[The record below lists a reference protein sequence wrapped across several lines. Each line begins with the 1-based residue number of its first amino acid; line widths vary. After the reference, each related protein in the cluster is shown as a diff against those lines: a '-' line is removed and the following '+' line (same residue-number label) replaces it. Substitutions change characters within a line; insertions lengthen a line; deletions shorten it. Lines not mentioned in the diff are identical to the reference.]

1 MPTEQTLTTQKRG
14 GPGPGPGGG
23 GSLASPGRLDQMAA
37 LIAPIVLIVGLAL
50 AGGGFD
56 VSARHIAGLGAWLV
70 VVALLVLGAASAAT
84 LARPFY
90 WAVGLI
96 GGLAFLSALSTFWSG
111 SIELSVIEAD
121 RVLVYLSF
129 FLAAFLIAQTD
140 ERRQRFAEGLAIS
153 VAIVALLGLASRLLP
168 HVLEVSNG
176 LGTEARLRY
185 PLGYWNANGAAAGI
199 AIAML
204 LWMSRHAA
212 WKSLRWLS
220 VAVMPAVL
228 LALYFTYSRGG
239 LLALVIGVVCL
250 LALSRDR
257 LWLLGTFV
265 AAGAGVVP
273 AILAVRDRH
282 DLAENLASQA
292 AVDQGVTVLLVLLAG
307 TALTVLGVTALRR
320 LEAAEGQMTGKAL
333 RLSRN
338 PTLLR
343 GIAAAAG
350 LGMIG
355 LAVVAGG
362 HAWHQFSSPDL
373 NFPSN
378 PEQHFGQLSGA
389 GRYEFWRVAIDAFGE
404 NPVVGHGAG
413 TYLFSW
419 QQLRS
424 INLAVHDAHSL
435 YLESFAE
442 LGAVGGILVLALVG
456 TLLWTAFA
464 AWRDAPSPQRE
475 GYAALLAAMLA
486 FAIGA
491 GFDWFWEIA
500 GLGAVFFLAAGV
512 MVSVRCAQLA
522 PGRGLQTARAS
533 GRRYGIAVAGLA
545 LAWVAAI
552 ALVGPL
558 LVDREI
564 KSSQSAAADGNFGT
578 AVDHANAARS
588 IEPWAASPYGQ
599 LGLLAE
605 LQGDY
610 PAAIE
615 NFTHAIEREEENW
628 QWFYLRSNAE
638 QAGGDEAAAQKDL
651 ERARKLN
658 PRAKE
663 LRVATR

>member
-1 MPTEQTLTTQKRG
+1 
-14 GPGPGPGGG
+14 
-23 GSLASPGRLDQMAA
+23 MAA

-56 VSARHIAGLGAWLV
+56 VSSRHIAGLGAWLV
-70 VVALLVLGAASAAT
+70 VVALLVLGAASAST

-90 WAVGLI
+90 WTVGLI

-129 FLAAFLIAQTD
+129 FLAAFLVAQTS
-140 ERRQRFAEGLAIS
+140 ERRQRFAEGLAIA
-153 VAIVALLGLASRLLP
+153 VALVALLALASRLLP
-168 HVLEVSNG
+168 HVLDVSNG
-176 LGTEARLRY
+176 LGNPRQSY
-185 PLGYWNANGAAAGI
+185 PLGYWNANGTVCGI
-199 AIAML
+199 AIALL
-204 LWMSRHAA
+204 LWMSRHAS
-212 WKSLRWLS
+212 WKGLRWAC
-220 VAVMPAVL
+220 VGVMPAIL
-228 LALYFTYSRGG
+228 LSLYFTYSRGG
-239 LLALVIGVVCL
+239 LLALAVSIVCL

-257 LWLLGTFV
+257 LWLLGTL
-265 AAGAGVVP
+265 AAAAAGVVP
-273 AILAVRDRH
+273 AILAVQDRR
-282 DLAENLASQA
+282 DLADNLGGQA
-292 AVDQGVTVLLVLLAG
+292 AVDQGATVLLILLAG
-307 TALTVLGVTALRR
+307 IALTVLGVVALRR
-320 LEAAEGQMTGKAL
+320 LEVAEGRVTGKAL

-343 GIAAAAG
+343 GIAAAAV
-350 LGMIG
+350 LGAIG
-355 LAVVAGG
+355 LVIVAGG
-362 HAWHQFSSPDL
+362 HAWDQFSSKDL
-373 NFPSN
+373 YFPSN
-378 PEQHFGQLSGA
+378 PEQHFSQISGA
-389 GRYEFWRVAIDAFGE
+389 GRHDFWRVAIDAFGE
-404 NPVVGHGAG
+404 NPILGHGAG

-419 QQLRS
+419 DQLRS
-424 INLAVHDAHSL
+424 IALPVHDAHSL
-435 YLESFAE
+435 YLEAFAE
-442 LGAVGGILVLALVG
+442 LGAVGGILVLAMVG

-491 GFDWFWEIA
+491 AFDWFWEIA

-522 PGRGLQTARAS
+522 PGRGLQSARAS

-564 KSSQSAAADGNFGT
+564 KSSQSAAADGNYGT
-578 AVDHANAARS
+578 AVDHADTARS

-610 PAAIE
+610 PTAIE

-628 QWFYLRSNAE
+628 QWYYLRSKAE

-658 PRAKE
+658 PRARE
-663 LRVATR
+663 LRVVAK

>member
-1 MPTEQTLTTQKRG
+1 M
-14 GPGPGPGGG
+14 
-23 GSLASPGRLDQMAA
+23 
-37 LIAPIVLIVGLAL
+37 
-50 AGGGFD
+50 
-56 VSARHIAGLGAWLV
+56 SARHIAGLGAWLV

-90 WAVGLI
+90 WTVGLI

-129 FLAAFLIAQTD
+129 FLAAFLVAQTD
-140 ERRQRFAEGLAIS
+140 ERRQRFAEGLAIA
-153 VAIVALLGLASRLLP
+153 VALVALLGLASRLLP
-168 HVLEVSNG
+168 HVLDVSNA
-176 LGTEARLRY
+176 LGTGARLRY
-185 PLGYWNANGAAAGI
+185 PLGYWNANGAVAGI

-220 VAVMPAVL
+220 VAAMPAVL

-239 LLALVIGVVCL
+239 LLALVIGVICL

-257 LWLLGTFV
+257 LWLFGTLAAA
-265 AAGAGVVP
+265 AAGLVP
-273 AILAVRDRH
+273 AILAVQDRH

-292 AVDQGVTVLLVLLAG
+292 AVDQGVTVLAILLAG
-307 TALTVLGVTALRR
+307 IALTVLGVATLRR
-320 LEAAEGQMTGKAL
+320 LEAAEGRMTGRAL
-333 RLSRN
+333 RMSRN

-343 GIAAAAG
+343 GVAAAAV
-350 LGMIG
+350 LGAIG
-355 LAVVAGG
+355 LIVVVGG
-362 HAWHQFSSPDL
+362 HAWEQFSKPDL
-373 NFPSN
+373 YFPSN
-378 PEQHFGQLSGA
+378 PQQHFGEISGA
-389 GRYEFWRVAIDAFGE
+389 GRHDFWRVAIDAFGE
-404 NPVVGHGAG
+404 NPVFGHGAG

-419 QQLRS
+419 QQLLS
-424 INLAVHDAHSL
+424 IELAVHDAHSL
-435 YLESFAE
+435 YLEAFAE
-442 LGAVGGILVLALVG
+442 LGAVGGILVLAMVG

-491 GFDWFWEIA
+491 AFDWFWEIA

-522 PGRGLQTARAS
+522 PGRGLQSAKAS

-564 KSSQSAAADGNFGT
+564 KSSQSAAAGENYGT
-578 AVDHANAARS
+578 AVDHADTARS

-610 PAAIE
+610 PTAVE

-628 QWFYLRSNAE
+628 QWYYLRSKAE
-638 QAGGDEAAAQKDL
+638 QGGGDEAAARKDL
-651 ERARKLN
+651 ELARKLN
-658 PRAKE
+658 PRAKCLHE
-663 LRVATR
+663 GWNWNCG

>member
-1 MPTEQTLTTQKRG
+1 
-14 GPGPGPGGG
+14 
-23 GSLASPGRLDQMAA
+23 MAA

-56 VSARHIAGLGAWLV
+56 VSARHIAGLGGWLV

-90 WAVGLI
+90 WTVGLI

-121 RVLVYLSF
+121 RGLVYLSF
-129 FLAAFLIAQTD
+129 FLVAFLVAQTS
-140 ERRQRFAEGLAIS
+140 ERRQRFAEGLAIA
-153 VAIVALLGLASRLLP
+153 VTLVALLGLTSRLLP
-168 HVLEVSNG
+168 HLLDVSNA
-176 LGTEARLRY
+176 LGTGARLRY

-204 LWMSRHAA
+204 LWMSRQAA

-220 VAVMPAVL
+220 VAAMPAVL

-239 LLALVIGVVCL
+239 LLALIIGVVCL

-257 LWLLGTFV
+257 LWLFGTL
-265 AAGAGVVP
+265 AAAAAGVVP
-273 AILAVRDRH
+273 AILAVQDRH
-282 DLAENLASQA
+282 DLAENFASQA
-292 AVDQGVTVLLVLLAG
+292 AVDQGVTVLLILLAG
-307 TALTVLGVTALRR
+307 IALTVLGVAALRR
-320 LEAAEGQMTGKAL
+320 LEAAEGRVTGKVL

-343 GIAAAAG
+343 GIAAAAV
-350 LGMIG
+350 LGAIG
-355 LAVVAGG
+355 LVIVAGG
-362 HAWHQFSSPDL
+362 HAWEQFSSPDL
-373 NFPSN
+373 YFPSN
-378 PEQHFGQLSGA
+378 PEQHFGEFRGA
-389 GRYEFWRVAIDAFGE
+389 GRHDFWRVAIDAFGE
-404 NPVVGHGAG
+404 SPVFGHGAG

-424 INLAVHDAHSL
+424 IELAVHDTHSL
-435 YLESFAE
+435 YLEAFAE
-442 LGAVGGILVLALVG
+442 LGAVGGILVLTLVG

-475 GYAALLAAMLA
+475 SYAALLAAMLA
-486 FAIGA
+486 FAIVA
-491 GFDWFWEIA
+491 AFDWFWEIA

-522 PGRGLQTARAS
+522 PGRGLQSARES

-545 LAWVAAI
+545 LAWVAAL

-564 KSSQSAAADGNFGT
+564 KSSQSTAAAENYGT
-578 AVDHANAARS
+578 AVDHADTARS

-610 PAAIE
+610 PTAIE

-628 QWFYLRSNAE
+628 QWYYLRSKAE
-638 QAGGDEAAAQKDL
+638 HAGGDEAAAQKDL
-651 ERARKLN
+651 EQARRLN
-658 PRAKE
+658 PQAKC
-663 LRVATR
+663 LREEWNCG